1 VHGATPHRKGFTL
14 VELIV
19 VIVILGI
26 LAAIAIPALTGYISK
41 AEDEQYKMRA
51 RDVSIAMRTVIDEA
65 WAKGDFADNGAANN
79 WDNPAYHFQ
88 GLYDI
93 VAAAKVFYFESLSD
107 SAYDDMSELYSRA
120 ASLLGEEYQ
129 NYYQTGV
136 STWLLPFGFATLNSD
151 ATAATADGFVFYAT
165 LEGHE
170 TGKPAIFVTY
180 RMTHADGLVT
190 EEAWNAALDDGTI
203 AYDAQAGY
211 EVYHLTLSD

>member
-1 VHGATPHRKGFTL
+1 VYGATPHRKGFTL

-93 VAAAKVFYFESLSD
+93 VAAVKVFHFESLSD
-107 SAYDDMSELYSRA
+107 SAYDDMFELYSRA

-136 STWLLPFGFATLNSD
+136 STWLLQFGFAALNSD
-151 ATAATADGFVFYAT
+151 ATAATADGFVFYA
-165 LEGHE
+165 LPEGND
-170 TGKPAIFVTY
+170 TGKPAICVTY
-180 RMTHADGLVT
+180 RMTHADGLDTV
-190 EEAWNAALDDGTI
+190 EEWASAFNSDVIT
-203 AYDAQAGY
+203 YDAQAGY
-211 EVYHLTLSD
+211 EVYHLTID